1 LPVPPRAY
9 LPDLLLAGGE
19 LRAGAALSI
28 EGGAVVAVGD
38 PLPGAELVRLPRQA
52 ILPGL
57 VTAHGHSFQ
66 RAIRGRTE
74 RRGDGREDFW
84 SWRAAMYEAA
94 NRLGPDDLEAVAR
107 MAFHELARAGVTA
120 VGEFH
125 YLHRDPAGRPYAEP
139 AELALRVVRAARDVG
154 LRIVL
159 LRAAYARAGH
169 GLAPDPRQRRFV
181 EPSQDA
187 YLAGL
192 DELASALAGDPLAS
206 VGIAPHSVRACP
218 EPWLAALAAEARR
231 RRLPLHVHAA
241 EQPAEVA
248 ACRAEHGVSPV
259 ALLARAGALHRGTTL
274 VHAIHLDDAD
284 VRAIGAAGATVCA
297 CPLTERN
304 LGDGVV
310 PADRLVAAGARLA
323 LGADSLAEVDLL
335 GEARALELQLRLVR
349 GERNVLDDP
358 PGTLAARLFGAAT
371 AGGMASLGLA
381 GGTLAPGEPAD
392 FVALDLDDPSI
403 AGADLPARAEP
414 VEARARGA
422 EAFLPT
428 VVFAAARTAIRS
440 VLVAGEPVVIDG
452 VTAPGRVPAA
462 RILAD
467 FRGAMARLWGAA

>member
-1 LPVPPRAY
+1 
-9 LPDLLLAGGE
+9 
-19 LRAGAALSI
+19 
-28 EGGAVVAVGD
+28 
-38 PLPGAELVRLPRQA
+38 
-52 ILPGL
+52 
-57 VTAHGHSFQ
+57 
-66 RAIRGRTE
+66 
-74 RRGDGREDFW
+74 
-84 SWRAAMYEAA
+84 
-94 NRLGPDDLEAVAR
+94 
-107 MAFHELARAGVTA
+107 
-120 VGEFH
+120 
-125 YLHRDPAGRPYAEP
+125 
-139 AELALRVVRAARDVG
+139 
-154 LRIVL
+154 
-159 LRAAYARAGH
+159 
-169 GLAPDPRQRRFV
+169 
-181 EPSQDA
+181 
-187 YLAGL
+187 
-192 DELASALAGDPLAS
+192 
-206 VGIAPHSVRACP
+206 
-218 EPWLAALAAEARR
+218 
-231 RRLPLHVHAA
+231 
-241 EQPAEVA
+241 
-248 ACRAEHGVSPV
+248 
-259 ALLARAGALHRGTTL
+259 
-274 VHAIHLDDAD
+274 
-284 VRAIGAAGATVCA
+284 
-297 CPLTERN
+297 
-304 LGDGVV
+304 VV

-323 LGADSLAEVDLL
+323 LGADSLAEIDLL

>member
-19 LRAGAALSI
+19 LRYGAALTVRN
-28 EGGAVVAVGD
+28 GTVAAVGE
-38 PLPGAELVRLPRQA
+38 PVPGAEVVRLPRQA

-57 VTAHGHSFQ
+57 VSAHGHAFQ

-74 RRGDGREDFW
+74 RRGVGGEDFW

-94 NRLGPDDLEAVAR
+94 NRLDADDLEAVAR

-125 YLHRDPAGRPYAEP
+125 YLHRDPAGHPYAEP

-159 LRAAYARAGH
+159 LRAGYARAGH
-169 GLAPDPRQRRFV
+169 GLPPDPLQRRFV
-181 EPSQDA
+181 EPSPDA

-192 DELASALAGDPLAS
+192 AALAAALAGDPLATI
-206 VGIAPHSVRACP
+206 GIAPHSVRACP

-241 EQPAEVA
+241 EQPAEVL
-248 ACRAEHGVSPV
+248 ACRAEHGVTPV
-259 ALLARAGALHRGTTL
+259 TLLARAGALHQGATL
-274 VHAIHLDDAD
+274 VHAIHLDEAD
-284 VRAIGAAGATVCA
+284 VHAIGAAGATVCA

-323 LGADSLAEVDLL
+323 LGADSLAEIDLL

-349 GERNVLDDP
+349 GERNVLDEP
-358 PGTLAARLFGAAT
+358 PGSLASRLLGAAT
-371 AGGMASLGLA
+371 GGGMASLGVE

-392 FVALDLDDPSI
+392 FIAIDLDDPSV
-403 AGADLPARAEP
+403 AGAAPDAL
-414 VEARARGA
+414 
-422 EAFLPT
+422 LPT
-428 VVFAAARTAIRS
+428 IVFALARTAI
-440 VLVAGEPVVIDG
+440 VAVHVAGEPVIAAG
-452 VTAPGRVPAA
+452 EAAPGRVPAD

-467 FRGAMARLWGAA
+467 FRGAMARLWGAG

>member
-1 LPVPPRAY
+1 MPPRAY

-19 LRAGAALSI
+19 LGAGVALT
-28 EGGAVVAVGD
+28 VVDGRVAAVGA
-38 PLPGAELVRLPRQA
+38 PVPGTEVVRLPRQA

-57 VTAHGHSFQ
+57 VSAHGHAFQ

-74 RRGDGREDFW
+74 QRAAGREDFW

-125 YLHRDPAGRPYAEP
+125 YLHRDPSGLPYAEP

-154 LRIVL
+154 LRVVL

-169 GLAPDPRQRRFV
+169 DLPPDPLQRRFV
-181 EPSQDA
+181 EPSPDA

-192 DELASALAGDPLAS
+192 DELAAALGGDPLAT
-206 VGIAPHSVRACP
+206 VGVAPHSVRACP

-248 ACRAEHGVSPV
+248 ACRAEHGVTPV
-259 ALLARAGALHRGTTL
+259 ALLARAGALHPDATL
-274 VHAIHLDDAD
+274 VHAIHVDDAD
-284 VRAIGAAGATVCA
+284 VSAIGAAGATVCA

-349 GERNVLDDP
+349 GERSVLDDP

-371 AGGMASLGLA
+371 AGGMAALRLP

-392 FVALDLDDPSI
+392 FVAIDLDDPSI
-403 AGADLPARAEP
+403 AGAAP
-414 VEARARGA
+414 EA
-422 EAFLPT
+422 LLST
-428 VVFAAARTAIRS
+428 VVFALSRPAIRG
-440 VLVAGEPVVIDG
+440 VHVAGEPVIADG
-452 VTAPGRVPAA
+452 RAAPGRVPAE

-467 FRGAMARLWGAA
+467 FRGAMARLWGAG

>member
-1 LPVPPRAY
+1 VPVPPRAY
-9 LPDLLLAGGE
+9 LPDFLLAGGE
-19 LRAGAALSI
+19 LGAGVALTVADGRVAAVGEPVAGAEI
-28 EGGAVVAVGD
+28 
-38 PLPGAELVRLPRQA
+38 VRLPRQA

-57 VTAHGHSFQ
+57 VSAHGHAFQ

-74 RRGDGREDFW
+74 RRAADREDFW

-94 NRLGPDDLEAVAR
+94 NQLGPDDLEAVAR

-125 YLHRDPAGRPYAEP
+125 YLHRDAAGRPYAEP

-154 LRIVL
+154 LRVVL
-159 LRAAYARAGH
+159 LRAAYARSGH
-169 GLAPDPRQRRFV
+169 DLPPDPLQRRFV
-181 EPSQDA
+181 EPSPDA

-192 DELASALAGDPLAS
+192 DELAAALGGDPLAT
-206 VGIAPHSVRACP
+206 VGVAPHSVRACP
-218 EPWLAALAAEARR
+218 EPWLAALAAEARQ

-248 ACRAEHGVSPV
+248 ACRAEHGVTPV
-259 ALLARAGALHRGTTL
+259 ALLARAGALHSGATL
-274 VHAIHLDDAD
+274 VHAIHLDDDD
-284 VRAIGAAGATVCA
+284 VRAIGAARATVCA

-349 GERNVLDDP
+349 GERSMLDDP

-371 AGGMASLGLA
+371 AGGMAALRLP

-392 FVALDLDDPSI
+392 FVAIDLDDPSI
-403 AGADLPARAEP
+403 AGAAP
-414 VEARARGA
+414 EA
-422 EAFLPT
+422 LLST
-428 VVFAAARTAIRS
+428 VVFALSRTAIRG
-440 VLVAGEPVVIDG
+440 VHVAGEPVIADG
-452 VTAPGRVPAA
+452 RAAPGRVPAE

-467 FRGAMARLWGAA
+467 FRGAMARLWGAG